1 MSLENDSL
9 EITYL
14 GKRYKISLN
23 NTFSDEMKRTLKER
37 FHNQELNALELLKD
51 YLHES
56 CQNEYLHNEPPKAF
70 RKNLIMFYHLIAP
83 LKNKTPL

>member
-23 NTFSDEMKRTLKER
+23 NTFSDEMKHALKER

-56 CQNEYLHNEPPKAF
+56 CQNEYLHNELQKLLE
-70 RKNLIMFYHLIAP
+70 KISSCSI
-83 LKNKTPL
+83 T

>member
-1 MSLENDSL
+1 MHSENDSL

-37 FHNQELNALELLKD
+37 FHNQELNALGLLKD

-56 CQNEYLHNEPPKAF
+56 CQNEYLHNE
-70 RKNLIMFYHLIAP
+70 
-83 LKNKTPL
+83 LKKLLEKISSCSIT

>member
-1 MSLENDSL
+1 MHSQNDSL

-23 NTFSDEMKRTLKER
+23 NTFSDEMKRTLEER

-56 CQNEYLHNEPPKAF
+56 CQNEYLHNE
-70 RKNLIMFYHLIAP
+70 
-83 LKNKTPL
+83 LKKLLEKISSCSII

>member
-1 MSLENDSL
+1 MHSENDSL

-56 CQNEYLHNEPPKAF
+56 CQNEYLCNE
-70 RKNLIMFYHLIAP
+70 
-83 LKNKTPL
+83 LKKLLEKISSCSISIT

>member
-1 MSLENDSL
+1 MHSQNDSL

-23 NTFSDEMKRTLKER
+23 NTFSDEMKRTLNER

-56 CQNEYLHNEPPKAF
+56 CQNEYLHNE
-70 RKNLIMFYHLIAP
+70 
-83 LKNKTPL
+83 LKKLLEKISSCSIT

>member
-1 MSLENDSL
+1 MSLEKDSL

-23 NTFSDEMKRTLKER
+23 NTFSDEMKCALKER

-56 CQNEYLHNEPPKAF
+56 CQNEYLHNELQKLLE
-70 RKNLIMFYHLIAP
+70 KISSCSI
-83 LKNKTPL
+83 T

>member
-1 MSLENDSL
+1 MHSENDSL

-23 NTFSDEMKRTLKER
+23 NTFSDGMKRALKER

-56 CQNEYLHNEPPKAF
+56 CQNEYLHNELQKLLE
-70 RKNLIMFYHLIAP
+70 KISSCSI
-83 LKNKTPL
+83 T

>member
-23 NTFSDEMKRTLKER
+23 NTFSDKMKHILKER

-56 CQNEYLHNEPPKAF
+56 CQNEYLHNELQKLLE
-70 RKNLIMFYHLIAP
+70 KISSCSI
-83 LKNKTPL
+83 T